1 MKEVYQRPRSLEMKR
16 PQLNWDQT
24 MADTKHS
31 IHKKDYRQESV
42 SKSSQMSPQVY
53 HLVGRLVTNSTQDLR
68 FN

>member
-1 MKEVYQRPRSLEMKR
+1 MKR
-16 PQLNWDQT
+16 PQLNWDPT
-24 MADTKHS
+24 MVDTKHS

-42 SKSSQMSPQVY
+42 SKSFQMSPQVN